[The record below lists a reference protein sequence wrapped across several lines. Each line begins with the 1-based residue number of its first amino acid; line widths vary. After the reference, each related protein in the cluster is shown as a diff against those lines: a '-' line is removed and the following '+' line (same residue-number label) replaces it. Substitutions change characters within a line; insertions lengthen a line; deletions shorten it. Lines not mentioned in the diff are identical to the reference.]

1 MGSPPALVAG
11 QASGSVED
19 GERAVG
25 ILVHPDRGL
34 DVVAAMAVG
43 GELQE
48 PALVAHGVVVSDGA
62 LLLDAED
69 IVERACEGDEGR
81 AFDLGREW
89 RSGRCVGADRP
100 P

>member
-1 MGSPPALVAG
+1 M
-11 QASGSVED
+11 ED
-19 GERAVG
+19 GQRAVG

-48 PALVAHGVVVSDGA
+48 PALVAHGVVVRDGA

-81 AFDLGREW
+81 AFDLGRGGEAGVVLGQIDFLEEAVGLS
-89 RSGRCVGADRP
+89 RSR
-100 P
+100 